1 MKKPEHVVKAFI
13 RFALAQGAVM
23 SGMELLT
30 AIFPLCRESWQI
42 LCPIPGWQVER

>member
-30 AIFPLCRESWQI
+30 AIFSIVQGI
-42 LCPIPGWQVER
+42 VTNIMSHSGWQVEL